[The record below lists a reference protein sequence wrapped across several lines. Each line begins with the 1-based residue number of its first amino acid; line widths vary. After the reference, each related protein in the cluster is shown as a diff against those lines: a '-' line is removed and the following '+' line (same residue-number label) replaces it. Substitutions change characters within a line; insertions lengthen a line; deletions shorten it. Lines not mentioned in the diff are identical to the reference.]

1 MLSGKM
7 VLVVTTTLVHLAVLG
22 SGALFGS
29 WRIEDQVVED
39 TEMPEPASTFQR
51 RGGKARHYW
60 GKVNRGVKNFR
71 RRRERRRLQHQAK
84 KCDVAIG
91 GFGNEKCPKGTG
103 VEEYT
108 KEVNRWSAEKVQRRR
123 LARGEDAKI
132 NMLILMSDTGGGHR
146 ASAQALEAALEEM
159 FPGRIAVTMVDIF
172 TEHSRWPYSASVPA
186 YQYAAK
192 NPLVWR
198 AMYEYAR
205 FPPTRYLNGKMLSF
219 QNFGRF
225 KEAMQ
230 RYSPDFVVS
239 VHPLCQD
246 LPLKVLNAMAPQR
259 KRELP
264 FVTVVTDLGGAHPT
278 WFNHEVDKVFIA
290 SEAVMRVAFRQGLSP
305 AQIYQLGLPIRPAF
319 WKDPRPS
326 GELREELGLEAGP
339 PVAMVMGGGDGVGG
353 MGAIATAVIKT
364 LAKEL
369 DRSQVVVI
377 CGKNEVVKRQL
388 EETEWPNNSRVI
400 VRGFVSN
407 MDEWMGAVDALVT
420 KAGPGTIAEATIR
433 GLPVMLSGYLPGQEE
448 GNVPYVVNGGF
459 GAYSKNPVEIG
470 ATVARWLK
478 NPELLQKMKGSALQ
492 AARPRASYDIAREI
506 ADMLFLDEAVDV
518 DVDVDEDENGG
529 RARAEEGSGGGEVG
543 FVDLA
548 AEVGELDGLEHEE
561 AVMEAA

>member
-1 MLSGKM
+1 MLLGKM
-7 VLVVTTTLVHLAVLG
+7 VLVMTTTLVHLAVLG

-39 TEMPEPASTFQR
+39 AEIPDAASTFQR
-51 RGGKARHYW
+51 RGGKARRYW
-60 GKVNRGVKNFR
+60 GKVNRGVKSFR
-71 RRRERRRLQHQAK
+71 RRREMRRLKHQTGA
-84 KCDVAIG
+84 CDVTGAGSG
-91 GFGNEKCPKGTG
+91 GEKCPHGVT

-108 KEVNRWSAEKVQRRR
+108 EDINRWSAEKVQRRR
-123 LARGEDAKI
+123 LSRGEDAKV

-159 FPGRIAVTMVDIF
+159 YPGRIAVTMVDIF

-246 LPLKVLNAMAPQR
+246 LPLKVLNAMGPQR
-259 KRELP
+259 ARQLP

-278 WFNHEVDKVFIA
+278 WFNNQVDKVFIA
-290 SEAVMRVAFRQGLSP
+290 SDAVMRVAFREGLSA
-305 AQIYQLGLPIRPAF
+305 AQIHQLGLPIRPAF

-326 GELREELGLEAGP
+326 LELREELGLEAEP

-364 LAKEL
+364 LAEEL
-369 DRSQVVVI
+369 ERSQVVVI
-377 CGKNEVVKRQL
+377 CGKNEAVKREL
-388 EETEWPNNSRVI
+388 EEADWPSNTRVI

-407 MDEWMGAVDALVT
+407 MDEWMGAVDTLVT

-448 GNVPYVVNGGF
+448 GNVPYVVNG
-459 GAYSKNPVEIG
+459 E
-470 ATVARWLK
+470 R
-478 NPELLQKMKGSALQ
+478 Q
-492 AARPRASYDIAREI
+492 
-506 ADMLFLDEAVDV
+506 
-518 DVDVDEDENGG
+518 
-529 RARAEEGSGGGEVG
+529 
-543 FVDLA
+543 
-548 AEVGELDGLEHEE
+548 
-561 AVMEAA
+561 